1 MDSRL
6 ESVKNLIQNQN
17 KTIRWLTA
25 ELEAAKAE
33 NERLKNSIVH
43 LKKKAAE
50 IVALGEKQDSTD
62 LGEWYMMSPAPYL
75 AELENFVED
84 IAELEEQ
91 KWIYLI

>member
-17 KTIRWLTA
+17 ETIRSLTA

-33 NERLKNSIVH
+33 NATLKNNIVNI
-43 LKKKAAE
+43 KKKAAE
-50 IVALGEKQDSTD
+50 IVALGEKQDEYD
-62 LGEWYMMSPAPYL
+62 MHEWYSMSPAPYL

-84 IAELEEQ
+84 IAESEEI
-91 KWIYLI
+91 WNEN